1 MGQFER
7 DRKGENIYS
16 LLALMVLVLGIG
28 VGFLFF
34 LPHHKPARDIAKPQV
49 EIQNE
54 VKPEPEQ
61 LNTFDKKYQVLRYYD
76 EDVSFRGVPRY
87 TRKIKVKLGL
97 SREELR
103 ANLIHAAWEM
113 QKEKNARAI
122 WIFAYRPD
130 DVDRDIYST
139 GSCIL
144 APFGDV
150 AKATDPKYNSVSN
163 LTPVVEIAEVYFKDI
178 PPLLKADTN
187 VIVNTPNTKLYRT
200 RDIDPD
206 DVIAHLKKGQRAVI
220 AGSMRNFSSDE
231 FCDFY
236 MIQFTAKG
244 KKTVT
249 GWVFGNTLDEVQD
262 TPPKKLQRKHKP

>member
-1 MGQFER
+1 MR
-7 DRKGENIYS
+7 ENIFS
-16 LLALMVLVLGIG
+16 LFALIILVLSIG

-34 LPHHKPARDIAKPQV
+34 LPHRRSAREMTKPQS
-49 EIQNE
+49 EIKTE
-54 VKPEPEQ
+54 EKSKSEQ
-61 LNTFDKKYQVLRYYD
+61 IDTFDKKYQVLRYYD

-87 TRKIKVKLGL
+87 TRKIKVNLGL

-113 QKEKNARAI
+113 QKEKYARAI

-163 LTPVVEIAEVYFKDI
+163 LTPVIEIAEVYFKDI

-187 VIVNTPNTKLYRT
+187 VIINTPNTKLYRT

-206 DVIAHLKKGQRAVI
+206 DVIAYLKKGQRAVVV
-220 AGSMRNFSSDE
+220 GSKRSFETDK
-231 FCDFY
+231 FHDFY

-244 KKTVT
+244 NRIVT